1 VYRVRLTGREVE
13 VGVRVSGR
21 ARRATLLVGPR
32 QPPVV
37 VIPAGTPESE
47 VTGLLRRHAGWL
59 ERRLAA
65 IDERAARAPVLGLDR
80 EGWAWID
87 GRPLRIEHGG
97 AGPSVARL
105 AGETIRVTGAAGRA
119 PAAVERLMRREAR
132 RRLAA
137 SAQSEAARLGLS
149 YRSLSVRDQRTRW
162 GSCSPAGHLSFSWRL
177 VMVPSEV
184 RDHIVVH
191 ELCHLR
197 VPSHSGDFWSMLDGA
212 RPGWRDQGRWL
223 DEHGDEVLAY
233 RVRLPAFPRVVDD
246 ANNDAIVEYA
256 NN

>member
-1 VYRVRLTGREVE
+1 VYRVRLTDREVD
-13 VGVRVSGR
+13 VAVRVSR
-21 ARRATLLVGPR
+21 QARRVTLVVGPR

-37 VIPAGTPESE
+37 VVPAGAPESV
-47 VTGLLRRHAGWL
+47 VTGLLRRQADWL

-80 EGWAWID
+80 EGFAWID

-97 AGPSVARL
+97 GGPSVARL

-149 YRSLSVRDQRTRW
+149 YGSLSVRDQRTRW
-162 GSCSPAGHLSFSWRL
+162 GSCSPGGHLSFSWRL
-177 VMVPSEV
+177 VMVPQEV

-197 VPSHSGDFWSMLDGA
+197 VPSHSGDFWRMLDRA

-233 RVRLPAFPRVVDD
+233 RVRLPAPTVVDC
-246 ANNDAIVEYA
+246 ASNGAKVEYA
-256 NN
+256 SK

>member
-1 VYRVRLTGREVE
+1 VYRVPLTGRQVE
-13 VGVRVSGR
+13 VSVRVSRR
-21 ARRATLLVGPR
+21 ARRATLVVGPR

-37 VIPAGTPESE
+37 IVPAGTPASV
-47 VTGLLRRHAGWL
+47 VTGLLRRHADWL

-65 IDERAARAPVLGLDR
+65 IDERAARTPALGLDR
-80 EGWAWID
+80 GGCAWID
-87 GRPLRIEHGG
+87 GRPLRIEHAGG
-97 AGPSVARL
+97 GPSVARL
-105 AGETIRVTGAAGRA
+105 SGEEIRVTGEADGA
-119 PAAVERLMRREAR
+119 PAAVERLLRREAR
-132 RRLAA
+132 SRLTG
-137 SAQSEAARLGLS
+137 SAQREAARLGLS

-177 VMVPSEV
+177 VMVPEEV

-197 VPSHSGDFWSMLDGA
+197 VPSHSRPFWSMLDRA

-233 RVRLPAFPRVVDD
+233 RVRLPAPTVVDD
-246 ANNDAIVEYA
+246 ASNEAIVEDA

>member
-1 VYRVRLTGREVE
+1 VRLAGREVE
-13 VGVRVSGR
+13 VSVRVSRR

-32 QPPVV
+32 PPPVV
-37 VIPAGTPESE
+37 VIPAGTPESV

-80 EGWAWID
+80 EGCAWID
-87 GRPLRIEHGG
+87 GRPLRIEHAGD
-97 AGPSVARL
+97 GPSVARL

-137 SAQSEAARLGLS
+137 SAQREAARLGLS

-177 VMVPSEV
+177 VMVPHEV

-197 VPSHSGDFWSMLDGA
+197 VPSHSRDFWSMLDRA

-233 RVRLPAFPRVVDD
+233 RVRLPAPQGR
-246 ANNDAIVEYA
+246 
-256 NN
+256 

>member
-1 VYRVRLTGREVE
+1 M
-13 VGVRVSGR
+13 GVRVSRR
-21 ARRATLLVGPR
+21 ARRATLRVGPR

-37 VIPAGTPESE
+37 VVPAGTPEAV

-65 IDERAARAPVLGLDR
+65 IEERAARAPALGLDR
-80 EGWAWID
+80 EGCAWID
-87 GRPLRIEHGG
+87 GRPLRIEHSG
-97 AGPSVARL
+97 AGASVARL
-105 AGETIRVTGAAGRA
+105 AGETIRVAGDADRA

-137 SAQSEAARLGLS
+137 SARSEGARLGVS

-162 GSCSPAGHLSFSWRL
+162 GSCSRTGHLSFSWRL
-177 VMVPSEV
+177 VMVPPEV

-197 VPSHSGDFWSMLDGA
+197 VPSHSGDFWSLLDRA

-233 RVRLPAFPRVVDD
+233 RVRVPRLDR
-246 ANNDAIVEYA
+246 
-256 NN
+256 